1 MKFINE
7 QSEHQRLDM
16 MARSVPYKEIIPEEA
31 VRFLKK
37 LKAPVTP
44 VTLGSGEQRRQYVP
58 LDIDVTPFDNS
69 NSKKEGVSRTY
80 KGHDGYAPIFAY
92 LGLEGYCVNTELR
105 AGKQHCQKGTPLFLR
120 QAILY
125 ARSLSSLPLLVRM
138 DGGNDS
144 QDNLKVCL
152 DPEIKADFIIKRNLR
167 KETPEA
173 WLTIAKE
180 KGTATIE
187 REGKTVYRGHQVVEI
202 EGSDTPVR
210 LVYKVTERTILRSGQ
225 LLLVPE
231 IEVETYWTTLP
242 DPVEDIIAL
251 YHDHGTSEQFHSEIK
266 NDLDLERLPSGKFA
280 TNDLV
285 LHLGVF
291 AYNILRLLGQFSL
304 PLQEVPLRKKAQRRR
319 LRTVIQNLITIASRL
334 VHHAR
339 QVKLR
344 FGQHSPWYPA
354 FRYLYMALA

>member
-1 MKFINE
+1 
-7 QSEHQRLDM
+7 
-16 MARSVPYKEIIPEEA
+16 
-31 VRFLKK
+31 
-37 LKAPVTP
+37 
-44 VTLGSGEQRRQYVP
+44 
-58 LDIDVTPFDNS
+58 
-69 NSKKEGVSRTY
+69 
-80 KGHDGYAPIFAY
+80 
-92 LGLEGYCVNTELR
+92 
-105 AGKQHCQKGTPLFLR
+105 
-120 QAILY
+120 
-125 ARSLSSLPLLVRM
+125 M

-266 NDLDLERLPSGKFA
+266 NDGRKPNAAGC
-280 TNDLV
+280 
-285 LHLGVF
+285 
-291 AYNILRLLGQFSL
+291 
-304 PLQEVPLRKKAQRRR
+304 VPLFK
-319 LRTVIQNLITIASRL
+319 T
-334 VHHAR
+334 
-339 QVKLR
+339 
-344 FGQHSPWYPA
+344 
-354 FRYLYMALA
+354 